1 MSTLL
6 MSTNAS
12 VRDQTKAPGDHDAV
26 IAVGS
31 IVLVLIC
38 LAAVS
43 SLFGSPQDPGLLELP
58 GWQLPLGVV

>member
-1 MSTLL
+1 MSTVL

-12 VRDQTKAPGDHDAV
+12 VRDQTKGPGDHASV

>member
-12 VRDQTKAPGDHDAV
+12 VRDQASGDHDAV

-38 LAAVS
+38 LAAVI